1 MQFFEYLMAYIVK
14 MVSLFTIQIRSS
26 SFQISQS
33 MTRFFAL
40 DFYYVIVSESEAR
53 RNYLTKKLKAN
64 NLISLRIN
72 RLLAQNLA
80 TLTESSVYFIL
91 TKTIQCQVT
100 RVTHYSGRTASNKG
114 LTLEK
119 SSLETLYGVQFT
131 LSTQQLIRIKDL

>member
-119 SSLETLYGVQFT
+119 SSLETLYGGQFT

>member
-1 MQFFEYLMAYIVK
+1 
-14 MVSLFTIQIRSS
+14 
-26 SFQISQS
+26 
-33 MTRFFAL
+33 MTRFFTL

-53 RNYLTKKLKAN
+53 INYLTKKLEAN

-91 TKTIQCQVT
+91 TTTIQCLVT
-100 RVTHYSGRTASNKG
+100 RVTHYSGKTASNKG

-119 SSLETLYGVQFT
+119 SSLETLYGGQFT
-131 LSTQQLIRIKDL
+131 LSTQ